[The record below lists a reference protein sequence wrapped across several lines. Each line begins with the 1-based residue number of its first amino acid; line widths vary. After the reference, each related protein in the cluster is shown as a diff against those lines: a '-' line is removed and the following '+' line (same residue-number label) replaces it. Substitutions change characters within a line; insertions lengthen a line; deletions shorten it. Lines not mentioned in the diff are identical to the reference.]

1 MTSNM
6 IKKSLAELRAKVDQM
21 KTNKFVVEEG
31 IQDFDLRN

>member
-21 KTNKFVVEEG
+21 KTNKIVVEGG
-31 IQDFDLRN
+31 IQEFDLRN